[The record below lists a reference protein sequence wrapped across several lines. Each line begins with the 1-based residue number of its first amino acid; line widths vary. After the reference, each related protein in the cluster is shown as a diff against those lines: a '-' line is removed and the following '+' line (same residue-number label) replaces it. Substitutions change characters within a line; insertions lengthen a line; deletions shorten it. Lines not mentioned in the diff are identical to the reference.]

1 MGDNNKVQGILDTTV
16 EKMRSM
22 ANADTIIGEP
32 KIVGEGITLIPV
44 SKVSYGFASGGSDFS
59 TKSSNGA
66 MFGGGGGGGMT
77 VTPVA
82 FVVINNGNV
91 RIVNINTS
99 ETALDKAVGIVPD
112 VVDKIKDIFK
122 SKKEDE
128 E

>member
-1 MGDNNKVQGILDTTV
+1 MSDNKVQGILDTTV
-16 EKMRSM
+16 EKMKSM
-22 ANADTIIGEP
+22 ANADTIIGDP
-32 KIVGEGITLIPV
+32 KTVAEGVTIIPV
-44 SKVSYGFASGGSDFS
+44 SKVSYGFASGGSDFAA
-59 TKSSNGA
+59 KGVSSA

-82 FVVINNGNV
+82 FVVVNNGNV
-91 RIVNINTS
+91 RIVNVNTS

-122 SKKEDE
+122 TKKEDE